1 MRAAHILSVVLG
13 AALLAGCPKV
23 PISDIE
29 ARFELAEAAWFEEEE
44 TLFYFFELGAEQ
56 GLSEDSRVEVRY
68 QTDDGELTWTATQ
81 ALDLVHT
88 HVSVECGYK
97 RRCGSLSLHV
107 PLQPRNV
114 SIRLRYHQDGE
125 VFLDSETAY
134 NVIGRGPAHINRSFL
149 VYGVFTE
156 DNRRIQWR
164 GRHRFP
170 TLRNQAVQELGLRRA
185 FRVDTQ
191 RYGTSVPSLV
201 ENPYAYGTSCFAD
214 FVDAEIPAVSTE
226 DRAVFNAIDLPI
238 AAASQPI
245 VCARA
250 LVHEAKETFITSA
263 VARKNPEVAPA
274 FPILRSPVHEA
285 TPLKFYLAPCNRVIS
300 EEHDEMQRQR
310 MLYGDGPARCT
321 DNWRNPDFV
330 DQLVLEFRAA
340 IEAARPDGEDMIIVV
355 GLHRD
360 EVEVADLLEEA
371 LAQVLP
377 PERARSTPRV
387 VGGFVFDS
395 DIRDVKDNAL
405 SRLVLWC
412 PARLIDPE
420 GDPEDR
426 PDDGPP
432 SDPSRENCAI
442 MADNINLNL
451 GPFSLTS
458 LPILPS
464 RSRYLD
470 FIDDY
475 SASQAGKVKTITFLA
490 PEFTPTTDN
499 SEVDGAVATFFN
511 AEIISAKPEDAF
523 SFCETDQFQSFVFRS
538 MLTGAEELKCS
549 QQAPGDDGFC
559 LPDNQDFLPIQVLP
573 EWHHIVKETTYEV
586 GLLWDFPWLLRAT
599 YEVVAAASAGAFGLS
614 VPFGFANDTTESFGT
629 EIWRFGEFSLKEI
642 LTQCHRFC
650 DHPTF
655 DSAGIFNVTKSFRET
670 YRSNCYLP
678 NYPVVGDSSFPR
690 DP

>member
-1 MRAAHILSVVLG
+1 MQIRRLISVIVG
-13 AALLAGCPKV
+13 ATLLAGCPKV
-23 PISDIE
+23 PITDIE
-29 ARFELAEAAWFEEEE
+29 ARFDLAEAAWFEEEE
-44 TLFYFFELGAEQ
+44 TLFYFYELGAEQ
-56 GLSEDSRVEVRY
+56 GLSENSRVEVSY
-68 QTDDGELTWTATQ
+68 VTDEGGLTWTATQ
-81 ALDLVHT
+81 TLSLVHT
-88 HVSVECGYK
+88 HVPVDCGYK

-107 PLQPRNV
+107 PIQPRNV
-114 SIRLRYHQDGE
+114 AIRLRYHQDGE
-125 VFLDSETAY
+125 VFLDSNTAY

-156 DNRRIQWR
+156 DNRRVQWR

-170 TLRNQAVQELGLRRA
+170 TLRNQAVEDLGLRRA

-191 RYGTSVPSLV
+191 RYGTAAPDTTT
-201 ENPYAYGTSCFAD
+201 NPYLYGVGCHSD
-214 FVDAEIPAVSTE
+214 FIDAQLSAVSTE
-226 DRAVFNAIDLPI
+226 DRAVFNESDLPL
-238 AAASQPI
+238 AAAAEAQ
-245 VCARA
+245 VCARVI
-250 LVHEAKETFITSA
+250 VHEAKEAFLTSA
-263 VARKNPEVAPA
+263 NARKNPEVAPA
-274 FPILRSPVHEA
+274 FPVLRSPVHEA

-310 MLYGDGPARCT
+310 ILYGDGPARCT
-321 DNWRNPDFV
+321 DDWENPNFV
-330 DQLVLEFRAA
+330 DQLVFDFRSA
-340 IEAARPDGEDMIIVV
+340 IEGARPDGDDMIIVV

-360 EVEVADLLEEA
+360 QREVADLLEEA

-387 VGGFVFDS
+387 VGAFVFDS
-395 DIRDVKDNAL
+395 DIRDVKDAQL
-405 SRLVLWC
+405 SKLVLWC
-412 PARLIDPE
+412 PARLVDDDDP
-420 GDPEDR
+420 DAD

-432 SDPSRENCAI
+432 SDPSRANCAI

-464 RSRYLD
+464 RRRYLD

-475 SASQAGKVKTITFLA
+475 SAAQAGKVKTITFLA

-499 SEVDGAVATFFN
+499 SEVDGVVATFFN
-511 AEIISAKPEDAF
+511 AEIISARPEDAF
-523 SFCETDQFQSFVFRS
+523 SFCETEQFQSFVFRS
-538 MLTGAEELKCS
+538 MLTGSEELKCS
-549 QQAPGDDGFC
+549 SQAPGDSDFC
-559 LPDNQDFLPIQVLP
+559 LPDEQDFLPIQVLP

-614 VPFGFANDTTESFGT
+614 IPFGFGADTTQSFGT
-629 EIWRFGEFSLKEI
+629 EIWRYGEFSLKEI
-642 LTQCHRFC
+642 LTQCRRFC

-655 DSAGIFNVTKSFRET
+655 DSAGIYNVTKSFRST
-670 YRSNCYLP
+670 YRATCYLP
-678 NYPVVGDSSFPR
+678 EYPDLGDSSFPR